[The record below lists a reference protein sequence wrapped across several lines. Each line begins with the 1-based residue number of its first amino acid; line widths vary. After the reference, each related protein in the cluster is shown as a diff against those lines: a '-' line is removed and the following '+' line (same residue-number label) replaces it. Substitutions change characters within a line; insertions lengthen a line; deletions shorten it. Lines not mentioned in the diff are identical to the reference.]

1 MSYDNIKSIILTWKI
16 KEKEK
21 QYKSIIYYTLTQQ

>member
-1 MSYDNIKSIILTWKI
+1 MSYDNIKGIILTLKR

-21 QYKSIIYYTLTQQ
+21 QYKSIIYCTLIQQ